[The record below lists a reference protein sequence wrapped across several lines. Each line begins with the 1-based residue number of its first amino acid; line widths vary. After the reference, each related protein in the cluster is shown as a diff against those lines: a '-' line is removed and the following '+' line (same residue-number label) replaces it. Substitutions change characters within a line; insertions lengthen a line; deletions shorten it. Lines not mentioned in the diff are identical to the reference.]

1 MKYKYKCFFLLVKYL
16 MANKRDELKTEPSLP
31 EKESLKKLNFSKRGA
46 YLMRKWY
53 VALFTT
59 LITILSAVSVLAE
72 SSQWGK

>member
-1 MKYKYKCFFLLVKYL
+1 
-16 MANKRDELKTEPSLP
+16 
-31 EKESLKKLNFSKRGA
+31 
-46 YLMRKWY
+46 MRKWY